1 MKNPWIKCISVLLC
15 ISLISGVLLTVLY
28 YLLAVSAEE
37 RTMRAIKKIYGE
49 EKTYSVILD
58 IDGSDPETN
67 TAIAYGDFGTINKI
81 FLIGDKT
88 ADTYDLLFNA
98 TGEHGYKNGTITLWV
113 QVNVSESGKKIEKV
127 ILESFTKQTLMSKLG
142 SDFYDG
148 FIGDVDG
155 ESRYT
160 PVSGATYSSNA
171 AANAINCVVQYLR
184 ENAQ

>member
-1 MKNPWIKCISVLLC
+1 MKNPWIKCVSVLLC
-15 ISLISGVLLTVLY
+15 IALISGVLLTVLY
-28 YLLAVSAEE
+28 YLLAVSAKE
-37 RTMRAIKKIYGE
+37 RTMRAVKKIYGE

-67 TAIAYGDFGTINKI
+67 TAISYEDFGTINKI
-81 FLIGDKT
+81 FLIGDET

-113 QVNVSESGKKIEKV
+113 QVNVTGDVKQIEKV
-127 ILESFTKQTLMSKLG
+127 ILENFTKQTLMSKL
-142 SDFYDG
+142 SSEFYDG
-148 FIGDVDG
+148 FDGEVDG
-155 ESRYT
+155 ENRYA

-171 AANAINCVVQYLR
+171 AANAINCVIQYLR